1 MPGTGVDF
9 KSDTKDGSGNGN
21 VAGISVDF
29 LDDAE
34 KRKATRHRLFL
45 GVGRL

>member
-9 KSDTKDGSGNGN
+9 KSDGKGGYGNGN
-21 VAGISVDF
+21 VAGILADF

-34 KRKATRHRLFL
+34 KLKATR
-45 GVGRL
+45 